1 MTTPIRPDS
10 SHVAH
15 TLRRTFQVDR
25 LTVEVYDTADAVA
38 FAASQRAYKVLQKM
52 VDHQGRAA
60 AVFATGRS
68 QKQCL
73 HYLTQTQ
80 DDRQTKFWSA
90 VTGFHLDEYLSLPA
104 THPASFRHY
113 LRSHLT
119 SQVQLA
125 AFHEIEGDC
134 LLPRAHCEAY
144 EASLRQQPIDLG
156 FLGIGNNGH
165 LAFNDPDVADFADPH
180 WVKLVRLDEKNRQ
193 QQLNSTVFNS
203 LDAVPHY
210 AFTLTLS
217 AIAEFSRIL
226 CLAFGEG
233 KATIVR
239 RMVVGPVEPR
249 CPATLLRKLPHATL
263 LLDSEAAAKL

>member
-1 MTTPIRPDS
+1 MTAPTSATR
-10 SHVAH
+10 
-15 TLRRTFQVDR
+15 TLLRTFQVDQ
-25 LTVEVYDTADAVA
+25 LTVEVYDSADAVA
-38 FAASQRAYKVLQKM
+38 WAARQKALGALGKA
-52 VDHQGRAA
+52 VEKTGRAA

-68 QKQCL
+68 QKACL
-73 HYLTQTQ
+73 QYLTQAGEHAALWP
-80 DDRQTKFWSA
+80 R

-119 SQVQLA
+119 HRVPLA
-125 AFHEIEGDC
+125 QFHEIEGDC
-134 LLPRAHCEAY
+134 LLPRAHCEQY
-144 EASLRQQPIDLG
+144 EETLRAQPIDLG

-193 QQLNSTVFNS
+193 QQLASTAFHS
-203 LDAVPHY
+203 LAAVPHY

-217 AIAEFSRIL
+217 AIAAFDEIL

-233 KATIVR
+233 KSAIVQ
-239 RMVVGPVEPR
+239 RMLTGAIEPS
-249 CPATLLRKLPHATL
+249 CPATLLRQLPHAEL
-263 LLDSEAAAKL
+263 LLDAAAASKL